1 MRTPLLALAAAAA
14 LALPAQA
21 QDTTA
26 KPAAKAAGTAAG
38 TAGAKPAA
46 GPVATVNGTAIAR
59 ARLDFVLRQ
68 QAARGAPDNE
78 QTRAAA
84 REDLI
89 NREIVAQE
97 AARAGTAKKQDVQL
111 QLDMAR
117 QEVLVGAFL
126 SEYLRTHAV
135 TDADV
140 QQEYDRARTQT
151 GTTEYRARHIL
162 VENEEEAKKLIAEL
176 KKGGKFDELAR
187 KSSKDDGTRERG
199 GELDWNVPA
208 AYDKAFA
215 DAMLK
220 LEKGQITSE
229 PVRSRFGYHVIQLED
244 TRAVNFPPLAQVKAQ
259 IQQNLNR
266 QKVEQLI
273 RDLRAKAKVE

>member
-1 MRTPLLALAAAAA
+1 MRIPLLALAAAAA

-21 QDTTA
+21 QDTPA
-26 KPAAKAAGTAAG
+26 KPAAKAA
-38 TAGAKPAA
+38 AKPVAAAA

-59 ARLDFVLRQ
+59 ARMDYLVRQ
-68 QAARGAPDNE
+68 QTARGTPDNE
-78 QTRAAA
+78 QLRTAV

-126 SEYLRTHAV
+126 SDYLRTHAV

-140 QQEYDRARTQT
+140 QTEYDRARTQT
-151 GTTEYRARHIL
+151 GSTEYRARHIL
-162 VENEEEAKKLIAEL
+162 VQDEEEAKKLIDEL
-176 KKGGKFDELAR
+176 KKGGKFDELAK
-187 KSSKDDGTRERG
+187 KSSKDEGTRERG
-199 GELDWNVPA
+199 GNLDWNVPA

-215 DAMLK
+215 DAMVK
-220 LEKGQITSE
+220 LEKGQVTGE
-229 PVRSRFGYHVIQLED
+229 PVRSRFGFHVIQLED
-244 TRAVNFPPLAQVKAQ
+244 TRAVNFPPLAQVKPQ
-259 IQQNLNR
+259 IQQNLTR
-266 QKVEQLI
+266 QKVANLI

>member
-1 MRTPLLALAAAAA
+1 
-14 LALPAQA
+14 
-21 QDTTA
+21 
-26 KPAAKAAGTAAG
+26 
-38 TAGAKPAA
+38 
-46 GPVATVNGTAIAR
+46 
-59 ARLDFVLRQ
+59 
-68 QAARGAPDNE
+68 
-78 QTRAAA
+78 
-84 REDLI
+84 
-89 NREIVAQE
+89 
-97 AARAGTAKKQDVQL
+97 VQL

-135 TDADV
+135 AEADV
-140 QQEYDRARTQT
+140 QKEYDRARAQT

-244 TRAVNFPPLAQVKAQ
+244 TRAVNFPPLAQVKPQ